1 MPLGRLYQAP
11 TTVARNTPVFGYNG
25 LKSVSNSDLVIT
37 GQAVR
42 AKKSKSPSPGA
53 GANGRS
59 AGSSPSKGATPHGTT
74 TGSSNGPKT
83 SSPPPPPRQ
92 NGTRKSPSPGVRGA
106 SRSNNGIT
114 PKARMKGVQAAG
126 KESKAQKENKTNNN
140 NPSSGEFGEVDNPK
154 REKSWSPEE
163 GGENGENDDEK
174 GENDNERVRVGA
186 ERLKIS
192 EDKVLHNGNPRSQ
205 ASPYVGK
212 TKKNKG

>member
-1 MPLGRLYQAP
+1 
-11 TTVARNTPVFGYNG
+11 
-25 LKSVSNSDLVIT
+25 
-37 GQAVR
+37 
-42 AKKSKSPSPGA
+42 
-53 GANGRS
+53 
-59 AGSSPSKGATPHGTT
+59 
-74 TGSSNGPKT
+74 
-83 SSPPPPPRQ
+83 
-92 NGTRKSPSPGVRGA
+92 
-106 SRSNNGIT
+106 
-114 PKARMKGVQAAG
+114 MKGVQAAG

-154 REKSWSPEE
+154 REKSWSPDE
-163 GGENGENDDEK
+163 GGENDEEK